1 MKRGL
6 NDSAPPGRDAGQGK
20 RPRGIGPGHPHRWW
34 WGGIRAR
41 VALAMVLVLGAVAPA
56 FVLALYYS
64 AQMQT
69 SLRRLAEVESPLA
82 WTGVR
87 IAMNIR
93 IALQEEHEFL
103 RSGLPRALERQAA
116 ALAEIEGLLDS
127 GERVAAPDDSHLR
140 EARRRLEDYRV
151 AALTLP
157 SLHLAGERQRNSTLE
172 HLQQT
177 GEALAAEGRAM
188 AEEAWQR
195 ASQTRTQSLQA
206 ASYAQRNLLVALAV
220 GVLLTL
226 YLMLSMPGRIVG
238 PLRRLLHALQQAAQ
252 GDYSVGSLPRSHD
265 EIGELSVG
273 IERLLATFKQFDS
286 LKAEKI
292 REMGTRFRLLAE
304 GVKLPVAWVDQD
316 LIIRYCNPAFAEA
329 VGALSDGASVGAA
342 LGPDSLEPMLQLM
355 LRGRDPGDLPPVE
368 PISPAAEPR
377 RFHAKAQPIRD
388 SKGDPVGFLI
398 SLRSAMEATNAP

>member
-6 NDSAPPGRDAGQGK
+6 NDAAPPRRDTEHGGRPLGNRFA
-20 RPRGIGPGHPHRWW
+20 HPHRWW
-34 WGGIRAR
+34 RGGIRVR
-41 VALAMVLVLGAVAPA
+41 VALAMVLVLGAVTPA

-69 SLRRLAEVESPLA
+69 SLRQLTEVEAPLA
-82 WTGVR
+82 WTGIR
-87 IAMNIR
+87 IAINIR
-93 IALQEEHEFL
+93 LALQEEHEFL
-103 RSGLPRALERQAA
+103 RSSSPRALERQAA
-116 ALAEIEGLLDS
+116 ALQEIEGLLD
-127 GERVAAPDDSHLR
+127 GGGRVTAPDDFHLK
-140 EARRRLEDYRV
+140 EARRRLEDYRAV
-151 AALTLP
+151 SRTLP
-157 SLHLAGERQRNSTLE
+157 SLHLVGERQRDSTLE
-172 HLQQT
+172 RLQQT
-177 GEALAAEGRAM
+177 GEALAAEGRTM

-195 ASQTRTQSLQA
+195 ASRARTQSLQA
-206 ASYAQRNLLVALAV
+206 ADYAQRNLLVALVV

-252 GDYSVGSLPRSHD
+252 GDYSVGSLPRSDD

-304 GVKLPVAWVDQD
+304 GVNLPVTWVDQD
-316 LIIRYCNPAFAEA
+316 LIIRYCNPAFAQA
-329 VGALSDGASVGAA
+329 VGALSEGASVGAA

-355 LRGRDPGDLPPVE
+355 LRGRDPGELPPVE
-368 PISPAAEPR
+368 PISPAAESR
-377 RFHAKAQPIRD
+377 RFRANAQPIRD

-398 SLRSAMEATNAP
+398 SLRPALEATSAP

>member
-6 NDSAPPGRDAGQGK
+6 NNSASPRRDAEYGK
-20 RPRGIGPGHPHRWW
+20 GPFGNGSARPHRWW
-34 WGGIRAR
+34 RGGIRAR

-69 SLRRLAEVESPLA
+69 SLRQLAEVEAPLA

-87 IAMNIR
+87 ITINIR
-93 IALQEEHEFL
+93 LALQEEQEFL
-103 RSGLPRALERQAA
+103 RSNSTQALERQAA
-116 ALAEIEGLLDS
+116 ALEEIERLLDS
-127 GERVAAPDDSHLR
+127 DGWGTAPNDSHLE
-140 EARRRLEDYRV
+140 EARRRLEDYRTV
-151 AALTLP
+151 AQTLS
-157 SLHLAGERQRNSTLE
+157 SLHLAGERQRDSTLQ
-172 HLQQT
+172 HLRQA

-195 ASQTRTQSLQA
+195 ASRARAQSLQA
-206 ASYAQRNLLVALAV
+206 ANYAQRNLLVALVV

-252 GDYSVGSLPRSHD
+252 GDYSVGALPRTHD
-265 EIGELSVG
+265 EIGELSEGV
-273 IERLLATFKQFDS
+273 ERLLATFKQFDS

-292 REMGTRFRLLAE
+292 REMGARFHLLAE
-304 GVKLPVAWVDQD
+304 RVKLPVAWVDQD
-316 LIIRYCNPAFAEA
+316 LIIRYCNPAFAQA
-329 VGALSDGASVGAA
+329 VGALADGASVGSA

-368 PISPAAEPR
+368 PISPVAESR
-377 RFHAKAQPIRD
+377 CFHADAQPVRD
-388 SKGDPVGFLI
+388 SRGDPVGFLI
-398 SLRSAMEATNAP
+398 SLCPAMEATSTP